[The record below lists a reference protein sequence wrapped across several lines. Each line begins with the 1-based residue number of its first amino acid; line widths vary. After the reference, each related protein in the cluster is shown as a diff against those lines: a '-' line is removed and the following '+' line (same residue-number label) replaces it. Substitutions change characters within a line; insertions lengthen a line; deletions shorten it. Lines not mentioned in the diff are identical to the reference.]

1 MLQQNNNYVI
11 GVDGGGTKTTAALAN
26 LNSQI
31 LRTGKSGSSNPRD
44 VGIKI
49 AVRNV
54 VESIEKIL
62 SKQKKIKVL
71 SVFIGLPAA
80 EEEFKSKIK
89 AIQKGLLKEKR
100 ISRILKRKIA
110 IGSDQLI
117 AFRAGTDKKEGIVL
131 IAGTGCVSHGWKGK
145 REYKTNGWG
154 WLTDGGAAFWIGQK
168 VLQAVLKDLDGQ
180 GVKTLLTDFVFW
192 KFRIRKRDPNLLN
205 KKIYSS
211 NFVKTVSSLSL
222 VCNMAAEKRDKLAKN
237 ILTEAGKELAIS
249 VKTVIKKLS
258 FSKEKFPLILVGSV
272 LKSKIVLD
280 TIKRKIKKIA
290 PGVQFIYT
298 KKEPVVGAIK
308 LALEKRKQ

>member
-54 VESIEKIL
+54 AESIEKIL

-100 ISRILKRKIA
+100 IFRILKGKIA

-117 AFRAGTDKKEGIVL
+117 AFRGGTNKKEGIVL

-280 TIKRKIKKIA
+280 VIKREIKKIA